1 MNCGCNICHAAVES
15 AHAAPARSC
24 KERSLLCLDF
34 YNMYADFF
42 GLKNKHFAVFAFSE
56 CVWHGKQ
63 ALSCCCWGFF
73 VFFGQSI
80 CADFFDLKNKHFAVF

>member
-63 ALSCCCWGFF
+63 ALSWVFFFFFFF
-73 VFFGQSI
+73 VRAYVQTS
-80 CADFFDLKNKHFAVF
+80 LT